1 MIGDAQFISRTPLEK
16 CGDFDSL
23 NSTAVERS
31 TASRFSHDPSLYLT
45 NFRHMTSWLIDL
57 GSADT
62 GVQLDACNQA
72 LELIRPLLDACSS
85 GPQQDVAAVRKLARE
100 HGGMLTSTL
109 KAISALLPMPT
120 SSSAQPRPDS
130 AAVSLELLAD
140 VACAALDGLDCLR
153 QALKAKGLE
162 LETQRYGFI
171 RRFMVH
177 GLYPQ
182 ALTQGW
188 KLYKLMCAVE
198 SDAVST
204 LGRDLL
210 ELRMASLT
218 SMLAALVEVMPWPAS
233 DARRASLPLDPA
245 LQLQSIL
252 QGVEGF
258 LLAAATE

>member
-1 MIGDAQFISRTPLEK
+1 MATLR
-16 CGDFDSL
+16 SL
-23 NSTAVERS
+23 NSTAAAVERS
-31 TASRFSHDPSLYLT
+31 TKRGFYHDTSFHLT
-45 NFRHMTSWLIDL
+45 NFRQMTSWLIDL
-57 GSADT
+57 SSADT

-72 LELIRPLLDACSS
+72 LELIRPLLHACSS
-85 GPQQDVAAVRKLARE
+85 GTQQDVAAVRKLARE
-100 HGGMLTSTL
+100 HGGVLTSTL

-120 SSSAQPRPDS
+120 SSSAQPRP
-130 AAVSLELLAD
+130 AASVSHVLLAD

-188 KLYKLMCAVE
+188 KLYELLCAVE
-198 SDAVST
+198 SDAAST
-204 LGRDLL
+204 LGRELL
-210 ELRMASLT
+210 ELRVASLT

-233 DARRASLPLDPA
+233 DARRASLPMAPA
-245 LQLQSIL
+245 AQLQNIL

-258 LLAAATE
+258 LLAATTE